1 MPQSNNSFKPALKY
15 PIKWSVGDNHFDDKD
30 KNPKT
35 ISLCIPVDSIP
46 DLINHLMALESDHMK
61 HKDGKVWIFETK
73 EEKEVPVIY
82 LNGKGREGT
91 YSSVFGNINPQKIAE
106 SSSEM
111 PF

>member
-1 MPQSNNSFKPALKY
+1 MSQFNNSFEPAFKY
-15 PIKWSVGDNHFDDKD
+15 PIKWSVGDNTFDDKD

-61 HKDGKVWIFETK
+61 HKEGKVWIFETK

-82 LNGKGREGT
+82 LNGKGREGN
-91 YSSVFGNINPQKIAE
+91 YSSCFGNINPQKVAE

>member
-1 MPQSNNSFKPALKY
+1 MPQFNNSFEPAFKY
-15 PIKWSVGDNHFDDKD
+15 PIKWSVGDNNFDDKD

-61 HKDGKVWIFETK
+61 HKEGKVWSFETK
-73 EEKEVPVIY
+73 QEKEVPVIY
-82 LNGKGREGT
+82 LNGKGREGN
-91 YSSVFGNINPQKIAE
+91 YSSCFGNINPQKIAE